1 MKESS
6 KFQFFFLNHM
16 KESYI
21 LTIKTI
27 MSCRVNLFDFQ
38 MSIGYIFDKKILQP
52 ANHLIIIKNF
62 GHKCIL
68 GVIDDVSRK
77 SDYSK
82 YRMLTNFHMKL
93 GSP

>member
-6 KFQFFFLNHM
+6 KFQFFFKNHM

-38 MSIGYIFDKKILQP
+38 MSIGYIFEKQILQP
-52 ANHLIIIKNF
+52 ANHLIIIQNY

-68 GVIDDVSRK
+68 GVIDDVPESLIIQ
-77 SDYSK
+77 STGCLQTS
-82 YRMLTNFHMKL
+82 T
-93 GSP
+93 

>member
-1 MKESS
+1 
-6 KFQFFFLNHM
+6 M

-38 MSIGYIFDKKILQP
+38 MSVGYIFDKQILQP
-52 ANHLIIIKNF
+52 ANHLIIIKIL

-68 GVIDDVSRK
+68 GDIDEVFRK
-77 SDYSK
+77 FDYST
-82 YRMLTNFHMKL
+82 YRMLTDFHMKC